1 MKRLTLI
8 LSALLLVTAAANA
21 QSVTL
26 TNNNETAYTIVLPDE
41 PTPGEKTA
49 ASELQSY
56 LTEITGV
63 AFKTISEKDLPA
75 GAKAIY
81 VGKTNKALKTV
92 DFSTFKL
99 DEIFMKSLD
108 DGSIIL
114 AGHDQ
119 RGTLYAVYTFLEDKL
134 GVRWWTDTES
144 TVPKTPNL
152 TIAPLDVRYAP
163 KLTYRETFYR
173 VAFSNPIFAA
183 RCKNNGSHCI
193 ISPEYGGHCTYQYF
207 VHSFYNL
214 IPGEKYFKDHP
225 DWFPEINGVRKFGYP
240 GWAGQP
246 APVRELIASLKPEQV
261 HNAGTQLCLSNDE
274 MRAELTKNA
283 LEALRKNPN
292 ATIISISQNDW
303 HGYCECEKCRALDEA
318 EGTHAASL
326 INFVNK
332 VAEDI
337 EKEFP
342 NVWVDTLAYQYTR
355 KPPKTIKA
363 RHNVIVR
370 LCTIE
375 CSFLKPLTDVTNKAL
390 KDDIEGWAKIA
401 PHLFIWDYTTDFWHY
416 LQPHPNFRVLAPNIR
431 FFVDNNAIGVFEEG
445 DYGTTV
451 GDFVHA
457 RSWVIAHLLWNP
469 DLDENALWN
478 EFFVNYYGSKAGSI
492 LLKYINFIHD
502 KAMESNVYLRCFMLN
517 TDQWLTPEALNQ
529 SGQIVARARDAVK
542 DDPVLKHRVDVA
554 LLSYDLIWVRNYA
567 RVKQTV
573 EKSGQPFYGPEN
585 PGAVA
590 RAIIDLA
597 EKEGTFQYKEGGG
610 SWAWENELKIPLKK
624 MYPEKD

>member
-8 LSALLLVTAAANA
+8 LSILLLVTAAANA

-26 TNNNETAYTIVLPDE
+26 TSNNETAYTIVLPDE
-41 PTPGEKTA
+41 PTPVEKTA
-49 ASELQSY
+49 ASELQNY

-63 AFKTISEKDLPA
+63 VFKTISEKDLPN

-81 VGKTNKALKTV
+81 VGKTNKAQKAV

-152 TIAPLDVRYAP
+152 TIALLDVRYAP
-163 KLTYRETFYR
+163 KLIYRE
-173 VAFSNPIFAA
+173 SNYKVGFRTPVFAA
-183 RCKNNGSHCI
+183 RCKDNGSRATLG
-193 ISPEYGGHCTYQYF
+193 PELGGHHTYQFF
-207 VHSFYNL
+207 VHSFNRL

-225 DWFPEINGVRKFGYP
+225 DWFPEINGVRKYGFP
-240 GWAGQP
+240 DWAFPPEG
-246 APVRELIASLKPEQV
+246 AKELMASLPPEQV
-261 HNAGTQLCLSNDE
+261 HKSGTQLCLANDE

-283 LEALRKNPN
+283 LEALRKNPT

-303 HGYCECEKCRALDEA
+303 HGYCTCEKCRALDEA
-318 EGTHAASL
+318 EGSHSASL

-355 KPPKTIKA
+355 KPPKTIKP

-375 CSFLKPLTDVTNKAL
+375 CSFLKPLTDESNKTL
-390 KDDIEGWAKIA
+390 KDDIEGWAEIA
-401 PHLFIWDYTTDFWHY
+401 P
-416 LQPHPNFRVLAPNIR
+416 
-431 FFVDNNAIGVFEEG
+431 
-445 DYGTTV
+445 
-451 GDFVHA
+451 
-457 RSWVIAHLLWNP
+457 
-469 DLDENALWN
+469 
-478 EFFVNYYGSKAGSI
+478 
-492 LLKYINFIHD
+492 
-502 KAMESNVYLRCFMLN
+502 
-517 TDQWLTPEALNQ
+517 
-529 SGQIVARARDAVK
+529 
-542 DDPVLKHRVDVA
+542 
-554 LLSYDLIWVRNYA
+554 
-567 RVKQTV
+567 
-573 EKSGQPFYGPEN
+573 
-585 PGAVA
+585 
-590 RAIIDLA
+590 
-597 EKEGTFQYKEGGG
+597 
-610 SWAWENELKIPLKK
+610 
-624 MYPEKD
+624 

>member
-1 MKRLTLI
+1 MKRFTFI
-8 LSALLLVTAAANA
+8 LLALLVTTSAADA
-21 QSVTL
+21 QNVTL
-26 TNNNETAYTIVLPDE
+26 SNDGKTDYTIVLPDE
-41 PTPGEKTA
+41 PTPVEKTA
-49 ASELQSY
+49 ASELQNY
-56 LTEITGV
+56 LTEITGA
-63 AFKTISEKDLPA
+63 AFKTVSEKDLPA

-81 VGKTNKALKTV
+81 VGKTNKAQKTV
-92 DFSTFKL
+92 DFSTFKP
-99 DEIFMKSLD
+99 DEIFLKSLD

-134 GVRWWTDTES
+134 GVRWWTDKES

-163 KLTYRETFYR
+163 KLIYRETFYK
-173 VAFSNPIFAA
+173 VAYSNPIFAA
-183 RCKNNGSHCI
+183 RCKNNGSSCPI
-193 ISPEYGGHCTYQYF
+193 NQAYGGHCTYQYF
-207 VHSFYNL
+207 VHSFNSL
-214 IPGEKYFKDHP
+214 IPGVKYFKDHP
-225 DWFPEINGVRKFGYP
+225 DWFPEINGVRKYGYP
-240 GWAGQP
+240 DWARKP
-246 APVRELIASLKPEQV
+246 AAVKELMASLKPEQV
-261 HNAGTQLCLSNDE
+261 HRAGTQLCLANDE

-318 EGTHAASL
+318 EGTHAASM

-342 NVWVDTLAYQYTR
+342 NVLVDTLAYQYTR

-375 CSFLKPLTDVTNKAL
+375 CSFLKPLTDESNKAL

-401 PHLFIWDYTTDFWHY
+401 PHLFIWDYTTDFLYY
-416 LQPHPNFRVLAPNIR
+416 LQPHPNMRALAPNIR

-478 EFFVNYYGSKAGSI
+478 EFFVNYYGPKAGPI
-492 LLKYINFIHD
+492 LLEYLNFIHD
-502 KAMESNVYLRCFMLN
+502 KAWESNVYLRCFMGK
-517 TDQWLTPEALNQ
+517 TDQWLDAAAMNQ
-529 SGQIVARARDAVK
+529 SAQIVARARDAVK
-542 DDPVLKHRVDVA
+542 DDPVLKRRVDVA
-554 LLSYDLIWVRNYA
+554 LLSYDLLWVRNYA
-567 RVKQTV
+567 KVKHAV

-585 PGAVA
+585 PGALA
-590 RAIIDLA
+590 RAVFDLA
-597 EKEGTFQYKEGGG
+597 EKEGTFRYKESGDD
-610 SWAWENELKIPLKK
+610 SVWENEFKK
-624 MYPEKD
+624 QILQMYPE

>member
-1 MKRLTLI
+1 
-8 LSALLLVTAAANA
+8 LLLVTAAVNA
-21 QSVTL
+21 QNVTL

-41 PTPGEKTA
+41 PTPVEKTA
-49 ASELQSY
+49 ASELQNY

-63 AFKTISEKDLPA
+63 AFKTISEKDLSG

-81 VGKTNKALKTV
+81 VGKTNKAQKAV
-92 DFSTFKL
+92 DFSTFKQ
-99 DEIFMKSLD
+99 DEIFLKSLD

-119 RGTLYAVYTFLEDKL
+119 RGTIYAVYTFLEDSL
-134 GVRWWTDTES
+134 GVRWWTDKES
-144 TVPKTPNL
+144 TVPKKPNL
-152 TIAPLDVRYAP
+152 TIALLDVRYAP

-183 RCKNNGSHCI
+183 RCKNNGADCF
-193 ISPEYGGHCTYQYF
+193 ISPEYGGHCSYQYF

-225 DWFPEINGVRKFGYP
+225 DWFPKINGVRKYGYP
-240 GWAGQP
+240 EWAGP
-246 APVRELIASLKPEQV
+246 SEDMKKFIASLKPEQV
-261 HNAGTQLCLSNDE
+261 HPEGTQLCLSNDE

-292 ATIISISQNDW
+292 AMIISISQNDCF
-303 HGYCECEKCRALDEA
+303 GYCTCEKCRALDEA

-326 INFVNK
+326 LNFVNK

-342 NVWVDTLAYQYTR
+342 NVWVDTLAYLYTR

-363 RHNVIVR
+363 RDNVIVR

-375 CSFLKPLTDVTNKAL
+375 CSFLKPLTDESNSSL

-401 PHLFIWDYTTDFWHY
+401 PHLFIWDYTANFSYY

-431 FFVDNNAIGVFEEG
+431 FFIDNNAIGVFEEG

-469 DLDENALWN
+469 DLDENALWK
-478 EFFVNYYGSKAGSI
+478 EFFVNYYGPKAGPI
-492 LLKYINFIHD
+492 LLEYINFIHD
-502 KAMESNVYLRCFMLN
+502 KAMEANVYMRCFMGN
-517 TDQWLTPEALNQ
+517 TDQWLDAAAMNQ
-529 SGQIVARARDAVK
+529 SAQIVARARDAVK

-554 LLSYDLIWVRNYA
+554 LLSYDLLWVRNYA
-567 RVKQTV
+567 KVKEAV
-573 EKSGQPFYGPEN
+573 EKSGQPFYGPKN
-585 PGAVA
+585 PRALAKAVF
-590 RAIIDLA
+590 DLA
-597 EKEGTFQYKEGGG
+597 EKEDTFQFREGGG
-610 SWAWENELKIPLKK
+610 IEIWENELKKPLLEMHPK
-624 MYPEKD
+624 EGN

>member
-1 MKRLTLI
+1 MKQLALI
-8 LSALLLVTAAANA
+8 LASLLLVTAAAYA

-26 TNNNETAYTIVLPDE
+26 TNNNETAYSIVLPDE
-41 PTPGEKTA
+41 PTPVEKTA
-49 ASELQSY
+49 ASELQNY

-63 AFKTISEKDLPA
+63 AFKTISEKDLPD

-108 DGSIIL
+108 DGSIVL

-144 TVPKTPNL
+144 TVPKAPNL

-163 KLTYRETFYR
+163 KLIYRE
-173 VAFSNPIFAA
+173 SNYKVGFRTPVFAA
-183 RCKNNGSHCI
+183 RCKDNGSRATLG
-193 ISPEYGGHCTYQYF
+193 SEMGGHHTYQFF
-207 VHSFYNL
+207 VHSFNRL

-225 DWFPEINGVRKFGYP
+225 DWFPEINGVRKYGFP
-240 GWAGQP
+240 DWAMPPEGVKQ
-246 APVRELIASLKPEQV
+246 LIASLPPEQV
-261 HNAGTQLCLSNDE
+261 HKSGTQLCLANDE

-283 LEALRKNPN
+283 LDALRKNPT

-303 HGYCECEKCRALDEA
+303 HGYCTCEKCRALDEA
-318 EGTHAASL
+318 EGSHSASL

-355 KPPKTIKA
+355 KPPKTIKP

-375 CSFLKPLTDVTNKAL
+375 CSFLKPLTDESNKTL
-390 KDDIEGWAKIA
+390 KDDIEGWAQIA
-401 PHLFIWDYTTDFWHY
+401 PQLFVWDYVTNFSFY
-416 LQPHPNFRVLAPNIR
+416 LQPHPNMRALAPNIR
-431 FFVDNNAIGVFEEG
+431 FFVDNKTIGLFEQG
-445 DYGTTV
+445 DRDTTV
-451 GDFVHA
+451 SDFAYA
-457 RSWVIAHLLWNP
+457 RYWVIMHLLWNP
-469 DLDENALWN
+469 YQDAKALWN
-478 EFFVNYYGSKAGSI
+478 EFFVNYYGPKAGPI
-492 LLKYINFIHD
+492 LLEYLNFIHD
-502 KAMESNVYLRCFMLN
+502 KAWASNVYLRCFMPN
-517 TDQWLTPEALNQ
+517 TDKWLDPASFNQ
-529 SGQIVARARDAVK
+529 SAQIVARARDAVK
-542 DDPVLKHRVDVA
+542 DDPVLKRRVDVA
-554 LLSYDLIWVRNYA
+554 LLSYDLLWVRNYA
-567 RVKQTV
+567 KVKEAV

-585 PGAVA
+585 PGALAKDV
-590 RAIIDLA
+590 IDLA
-597 EKEGTFQYKEGGG
+597 EKEGTFQYREWI
-610 SWAWENELKIPLKK
+610 SHWPWEPFKK
-624 MYPEKD
+624 SILEMYPEKE

>member
-8 LSALLLVTAAANA
+8 LSALLLVTAVANA

-26 TNNNETAYTIVLPDE
+26 TNNNETAYTIVLPDS
-41 PTPGEKTA
+41 PTPVEKTA
-49 ASELQSY
+49 AAELQNY

-63 AFKTISEKDLPA
+63 AFKTVSEKDLPG

-81 VGKTNKALKTV
+81 VGKTNKAQKTV
-92 DFSTFKL
+92 DFSTFKP
-99 DEIFMKSLD
+99 DEIFLKSLD
-108 DGSIIL
+108 DGSVVL

-119 RGTLYAVYTFLEDKL
+119 RGTIYAVYTFLEDKL
-134 GVRWWTDTES
+134 GVRWWTDKES

-163 KLTYRETFYR
+163 KLTYRETFYK
-173 VAFSNPIFAA
+173 VAYSNPIFAA
-183 RCKNNGSHCI
+183 RCKNNGSSCPI
-193 ISPEYGGHCTYQYF
+193 TQEYGGHCTYQYF
-207 VHSFYNL
+207 VHSFNSL
-214 IPGEKYFKDHP
+214 IPGVKYFKDHP

-240 GWAGQP
+240 GWAGQSEGMK
-246 APVRELIASLKPEQV
+246 AFLASLKPEQV
-261 HNAGTQLCLSNDE
+261 HRAGTQLCLANDE

-303 HGYCECEKCRALDEA
+303 YGYCTCEKCRALDEA
-318 EGTHAASL
+318 EGTPAASM

-342 NVWVDTLAYQYTR
+342 NVLVDTLAYQYTR

-363 RHNVIVR
+363 RNNVIVR

-375 CSFLKPLTDVTNKAL
+375 CSFLKPLTDESNKAL
-390 KDDIEGWAKIA
+390 KDDIEGWAIIA

-416 LQPHPNFRVLAPNIR
+416 LQPHPNMRALAPNIR

-457 RSWVIAHLLWNP
+457 RSWVLAHLLWNP
-469 DLDENALWN
+469 DLDENALWK
-478 EFFVNYYGSKAGSI
+478 EFFVNYYGPKAGPI
-492 LLKYINFIHD
+492 LLEYLNFIHD
-502 KAMESNVYLRCFMLN
+502 KAWESNVYLRCFMGK
-517 TDQWLTPEALNQ
+517 TDQWLDAAAMNQ
-529 SGQIVARARDAVK
+529 SAQIVARARDAVK
-542 DDPVLKHRVDVA
+542 DDPVLKRRVDVA
-554 LLSYDLIWVRNYA
+554 LLSYDLLWVRNYA
-567 RVKQTV
+567 KVKEAV

-585 PGAVA
+585 PGALA
-590 RAIIDLA
+590 RAVFDLA
-597 EKEGTFQYKEGGG
+597 EKEGTFRYKESGDN
-610 SWAWENELKIPLKK
+610 SVWENEFKK
-624 MYPEKD
+624 QILEMYPE